1 MAEKI
6 IKLNKPQINN
16 EFMKACQ
23 NRVSCRDYDPTKE
36 LSLQQLSD
44 LLWCA
49 YGNNRQNKVRQKHHF
64 LAYKTVPSACAAYP
78 LELYAV
84 TRKGIYLYDPD
95 NEELKLIKEGNFMN
109 VTGSQAFVP
118 DSSLNIYIVTNYKK
132 QKEFPNERIANAFK
146 AGNTAKHCSLLDAGI
161 VSQNISIYCEING
174 LKSVVRGELGD
185 VKKMRE
191 LLNLDEDKEPVLAQS
206 VGFIKEKDE
215 KFEFAFLDEKPNK

>member
-64 LAYKTVPSACAAYP
+64 LAYKTVPSSCAAYP
-78 LELYAV
+78 LELYVV
-84 TRKGIYLYDPD
+84 TKKGIYLYIPD
-95 NEELKLIKEGNFMN
+95 DDELKLIKEGNFMSL
-109 VTGSQAFVP
+109 TGTQAFVP
-118 DSSLNIYIVTNYKK
+118 DCSLNIYFVTNYKK
-132 QKEFPNERIANAFK
+132 QKEFPNERLANMYKTNNNAM
-146 AGNTAKHCSLLDAGI
+146 KHSLIDAGI
-161 VSQNISIYCEING
+161 VSQNISVFCEIYG
-174 LKSVVRGELGD
+174 LKSIVRGDLGD
-185 VKKMRE
+185 SKKMRE
-191 LLNLDEDKEPVLAQS
+191 LLNLDEEREPILAQS
-206 VGFIKEKDE
+206 IGFFKPKNENA
-215 KFEFAFLDEKPNK
+215 EFDYLG